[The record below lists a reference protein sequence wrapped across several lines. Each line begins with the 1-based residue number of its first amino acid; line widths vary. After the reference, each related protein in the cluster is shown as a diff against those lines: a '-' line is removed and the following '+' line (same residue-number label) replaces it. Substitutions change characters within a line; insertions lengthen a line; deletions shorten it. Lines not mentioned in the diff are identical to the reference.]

1 LENSDTFGG
10 ASGFPPELLT
20 LWRDP
25 KVMSVALRLAGALD
39 LAEDI
44 VQAAVCAVAR
54 VKHPERIDDL
64 RAYLIKVM
72 KHEAYHLYA
81 LHRTTLLEE
90 PERAGDPGQRGTVVC
105 GLVPTR
111 PVDDI
116 VCSTLLGESL
126 LERFAAQRESL
137 LDAVPARSD
146 DPVRYRTVIR
156 AVAERV
162 LRDGINGEPSQADAN
177 DAFRAAYPEYFNEPG
192 AAVNTCHQRFRRARE
207 DVKALLQAV
216 VHRAELT

>member
-1 LENSDTFGG
+1 MENPDTFGG

-44 VQAAVCAVAR
+44 VQAAICAVAR

-90 PERAGDPGQRGTVVC
+90 PERAADPGQHGTVVC

-126 LERFAAQRESL
+126 LERFAAHRDRL
-137 LDAVPARSD
+137 RARVPGRSD
-146 DPVRYRTVIR
+146 DPNRYR
-156 AVAERV
+156 AVVCAAAGQV
-162 LRDGINGEPSQADAN
+162 LRDGINAEPSDADSS
-177 DAFRAAYPEYFNEPG
+177 DAFRAAYPEYFHEPG

-216 VHRAELT
+216 VHRGELT